1 MTVPVSPSFFR
12 RNWLKGLLALMVGF
26 PLLVLAVSYWWL
38 LPNLPRYKDTVAS
51 VLSAATGYTITLEQ
65 IDGEWGGARPRI
77 ALEGVRL
84 YEGNRPLLHFSRLEG
99 RFGWRSLLT
108 FEPRFHDLSV
118 SAPAIAVRRAGN
130 GMFHV
135 GGLRIDPNSKDTS
148 FSDWLLKQGE
158 VKVEGAT
165 VAWIDEASG
174 SPPLVLRN
182 VAFNLQNLLR
192 RHVFT
197 LRAMPPANVATP
209 VVIEGMLLGR
219 SLSAKNEW
227 HGTMNTGIDAVSL
240 EALRP
245 WLPAAWSGAR
255 GHGSIALTTEIDKG
269 QLVSLETKLNL
280 ANLHFKLDDQ
290 HPPVNLERATGK
302 FGWKQESGSQT
313 LWGRRAVL
321 KPAGEAASGPFDL
334 AFKWG
339 GEERSVVVSDVR
351 LDALASLAGSL
362 PLEPSWA
369 ERLRVSQPKG
379 LIEELAL
386 RWRGEFSS
394 PKAFSVQGKF
404 AGLGWAANGQL
415 PGTSNLSGTLRGDEE
430 NGVYTLTG
438 AKAAIDLPTVFSDP
452 RLLFDTLNIRGGW
465 KKQLPRGYTLE
476 IAEAALSN
484 ADLSAHVFGRYHWLG
499 EGPGVADLSGRLDR
513 ATGPRVERYLPL
525 VVNEDTHIW
534 LRQGILRGDV
544 SEATFQLK
552 GDLSRFPFRHSGE
565 GVFKITGAVKDAQI
579 HFADD
584 YPVIDHIDG
593 ELIFDG
599 ARMEIRSDKASIYGA
614 QLDKVR
620 AVIPDLGAKE
630 ELLNITGEAAG
641 PAQEFIRFVN
651 FSPVTDRI
659 GGLTEEMSAT
669 GNLHLL
675 MNIKVPLRHSRD
687 TTLAGRL
694 TFSGNTVF
702 PGPDLPRLEQV
713 GGQLEFTDIGVT
725 TPQMTAKVLGGDA
738 NFSATTENGAV
749 KVRGQGLL
757 KATALDTWMGK
768 EIASRLSGQTNWKG
782 ELTLGRDQ
790 TRVRL
795 ESALTGLE
803 SRLPAPMNKSASSAI
818 PLLLEHQTINRNE
831 DGFNLQYGR
840 LASAVWTTQQ
850 TPAGHR
856 LDRGELRF
864 GDKAKLPAESGLQVS
879 GYVRTFD
886 LGGWV
891 DLLPKGGEGE
901 ATHLSGINLTLAR
914 LDFLGRSFHDIAVS
928 GKLKSN
934 LLRASVKGREMEGN
948 LTYRLASDTPARLS
962 MQFRHFTLPEPV
974 ESRGGEAVALE
985 PEGMPAMD
993 VQVDDLTIG
1002 DRSMGRLEAFAHGI
1016 PKGLAIDQ
1024 LNLIHKDSIV
1034 SMSGEWK
1041 DTGKGETRMKMN
1053 AEIRNAGQALER
1065 FGYGNAL
1072 RRGTAQIQ
1080 GEVTW
1085 QGSPAD
1091 FAFGTLAGTLQ
1102 MTAKSGQFTK
1112 VEPGA
1117 GKLLGVLS
1125 LQSIPRRLS
1134 LDFRDVFSEGFAF
1147 DQISSTMQLA
1157 KGTVYTNDFLM
1168 KGPSATVKMS
1178 GLAKLQDES
1187 VRLRVKVI
1195 PKLSE
1200 GVAVAGALLGGPVAG
1215 LGALVM
1221 QKALKDPIEEAISF
1235 EYLVDGGWD
1244 DPTVTK
1250 LAKPKPIQEQES
1262 DS

>member
-1 MTVPVSPSFFR
+1 MTVPVSHSFFR
-12 RNWLKGLLALMVGF
+12 RNWLKGLLALMMVF
-26 PLLVLAVSYWWL
+26 PLLILAVSYWWL

-51 VLSAATGYTITLEQ
+51 VLSAATGYTISLEQ

-77 ALEGVRL
+77 TLDGVRL

-108 FEPRFHDLSV
+108 LEPRFHDLSV
-118 SAPAIAVRRAGN
+118 SAPAIAVRRAEN
-130 GMFHV
+130 GMFYV
-135 GGLRIDPNSKDTS
+135 GGLKIDPNSKDTS

-158 VKVEGAT
+158 VKIEGAT
-165 VAWIDEASG
+165 LAWIDETSG

-182 VAFNLQNLLR
+182 VSFNLQNLLR

-197 LRAMPPANVATP
+197 FSAMPPANVATP
-209 VVIEGMLLGR
+209 VVIEGMLLGS
-219 SLSAKNEW
+219 SLSARHEW
-227 HGTMNTGIDAVSL
+227 HGNLNADVGAVSL
-240 EALRP
+240 EAMRP
-245 WLPAAWSGAR
+245 WLPASWSDAR
-255 GHGSIALTTEIDKG
+255 GHGSVALVTEIDKG
-269 QLVSLETKLNL
+269 QLVSLEAKLNL
-280 ANLHFKLDDQ
+280 ADLLLKLDDR
-290 HPPVNLERATGK
+290 HPPVNLERVAGK

-321 KPAGEAASGPFDL
+321 KPAVAVSSGPFDL

-339 GEERSVVVSDVR
+339 GEERSVVVSDVQ
-351 LDALASLAGSL
+351 LDALAGLTGSL
-362 PLEPSWA
+362 PLEPSLA
-369 ERLRVSQPKG
+369 DRLRASQPKG

-386 RWRGEFSS
+386 RWRGEFAS

-404 AGLGWAANGQL
+404 TGLGWAAMGQM
-415 PGTSNLSGTLRGDEE
+415 PGASNLSGTLRGDEE
-430 NGVYTLTG
+430 KGVYTLTG

-452 RLLFDTLNIRGGW
+452 RLQFDTLNIRGGW
-465 KKQLPRGYTLE
+465 KKQRPQGYTLE

-484 ADLSAHVFGRYHWLG
+484 ADLAAHVFGRYHWLG
-499 EGPGVADLSGRLDR
+499 KGPGVADLSGRLDR
-513 ATGPRVERYLPL
+513 AVGARVERYLP
-525 VVNEDTHIW
+525 VMVNEDTHIW
-534 LRQGILRGDV
+534 LRQGILRG
-544 SEATFQLK
+544 EAYDSTFQLK
-552 GDLSRFPFRHSGE
+552 GDLSRFPFRNSQEGIFRISG
-565 GVFKITGAVKDAQI
+565 KVKGAQI
-579 HFADD
+579 HYAED
-584 YPVIDHIDG
+584 YPPINDVDG

-599 ARMEIRSDKASIYGA
+599 VRIEIRSDKASIFGA
-614 QLDKVR
+614 QLNKVR
-620 AVIPDLGAKE
+620 AVIPDLEARE
-630 ELLNITGEAAG
+630 ELLIVDGEASG

-659 GGLTEEMSAT
+659 GGITEEMSAT

-694 TFSGNTVF
+694 SFSGNTVF
-702 PGPDLPRLEQV
+702 PAPDLPRLEQV
-713 GGQLEFTDIGVT
+713 GGKLEFTDSDVT

-738 NFSATTENGAV
+738 SFSAATENGAV

-757 KATALDTWMGK
+757 KATALHTWMGK

-803 SRLPAPMNKSASSAI
+803 SRLPAPMNKTASNAI
-818 PLLLEHQTINRNE
+818 PLLLEHQTISKNE

-840 LASAVWTTQQ
+840 LASAVWNTQQ
-850 TPAGHR
+850 TPSGRR

-864 GDKAKLPAESGLQVS
+864 GDKAKLPTESGLQVS
-879 GYVRTFD
+879 GYVRNFD

-901 ATHLSGINLTLAR
+901 DTHLSGINLTLSR

-934 LLRASVKGREMEGN
+934 LLRASVNGREMEGN
-948 LTYRLASDTPARLS
+948 LTYRLAGETPARLS
-962 MQFRHFTLPEPV
+962 MQFRHFTLPEPA

-993 VQVDDLTIG
+993 VLVDELTIG
-1002 DRSMGRLEAFAHGI
+1002 NQSMGRLEAFAHGI
-1016 PKGLAIDQ
+1016 PRGLAIDQ

-1053 AEIRNAGQALER
+1053 ADIRNAGLALER

-1244 DPTVTK
+1244 APTVTR